1 MKKLICIAFIIL
13 TIGSLYFMSKGLVGI
28 PLAYALI
35 TLHIAR
41 LFAEMI
47 AIKLVT
53 DKLTIREDIKAELP
67 RKVIH
72 MLVSLIT
79 IPMVYYSFKG
89 TYHIIIFFIIAFI
102 IIVTIDKIGFIKK
115 VAARNGQGDD
125 NIAGVYYMFTG
136 FLINSIISLFI
147 PMYNPCILLGAMA
160 LGLGDPFACI
170 FGKLFGKYKL
180 KNGKSVEG
188 FIAFIVGSVIAM
200 YIATGVA
207 LYQLIIIGFVGA
219 LIELY
224 AGNRDNLLIQIGVG
238 LISFVVLL
246 FL

>member
-1 MKKLICIAFIIL
+1 MKRIIGIAFTAL
-13 TIGSLYFMSKGLVGI
+13 TIGSLIFMSKGLVGI
-28 PLAYALI
+28 PLAYVLI

-41 LFAEMI
+41 LIAEMI
-47 AIKLVT
+47 AKKAIA
-53 DKLTIREDIKAELP
+53 DKLTVREDIKAEIP
-67 RKVIH
+67 RKAIH
-72 MLVSLIT
+72 ILLSLIT
-79 IPMVYYSFKG
+79 IPMVYHSFKG
-89 TYHIIIFFIIAFI
+89 TYHIIIFSIIAFI
-102 IIVTIDKIGFIKK
+102 IIVIADKTGFAKRI
-115 VAARNGQGDD
+115 ATRNGQGDD
-125 NIAGVYYMFTG
+125 NIASVYYMFAG

-147 PMYNPCILLGAMA
+147 PIYNPCILLGIMA

-170 FGKLFGKYKL
+170 FGKLFGKHKF

-188 FIAFIVGSVIAM
+188 FIAFIIGSVIAM

-238 LISFVVLL
+238 FTSFVVLL